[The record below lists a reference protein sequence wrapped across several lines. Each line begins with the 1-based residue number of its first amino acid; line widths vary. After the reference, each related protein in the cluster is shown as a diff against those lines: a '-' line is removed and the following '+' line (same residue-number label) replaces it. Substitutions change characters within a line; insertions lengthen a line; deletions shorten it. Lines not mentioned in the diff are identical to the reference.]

1 MIKRF
6 LVVVIYFL
14 LVIPVC
20 VLGVNKSPTSSRI
33 ISEDMEEKNKMKLE
47 LEINDIYF
55 SIPSP
60 LKEVMD
66 KGWKISDREPYFLK
80 PLIGEDYYK
89 MRTNWSLSKDKKSI
103 AKGGKI
109 IRLLEKDGI
118 FLEVTITNPN
128 SSEDDEPF
136 KKIEEGIVNSMV
148 VFYDKT
154 HSSIKLNGREL
165 RELTP
170 DIILK
175 TYPSNK
181 GWEHIP
187 TNYRNHPEFETS
199 LEYTITKIVGNSE
212 ESITIYFDLDN
223 RAYKVEILNQI

>member
-6 LVVVIYFL
+6 LVVVTYFL
-14 LVIPVC
+14 LIIPVI
-20 VLGVNKSPTSSRI
+20 VVGANNSEVK
-33 ISEDMEEKNKMKLE
+33 SEDVEGKNKMRLGV
-47 LEINDIYF
+47 EINDIYF
-55 SIPSP
+55 SVPST

-80 PLIGEDYYK
+80 PLVGEDYYEV
-89 MRTNWSLSKDKKSI
+89 RTNWSLSKDKKSI
-103 AKGGKI
+103 AKGGRI
-109 IRLLEKDGI
+109 IRLLEKDGVL
-118 FLEVTITNPN
+118 LEVTITNQN
-128 SSEDDEPF
+128 TKEQDEPF
-136 KKIEEGIVNSMV
+136 QKIEEGIVDSMV

-175 TYPSNK
+175 TYPTNE

-199 LEYTITKIVGNSE
+199 LEYTVIKIVGNSE
-212 ESITIYFDLDN
+212 ESITIYFNLDN
-223 RAYKVEILNQI
+223 RAYKIEILNQGLSI

>member
-1 MIKRF
+1 MRKRF
-6 LVVVIYFL
+6 LIVVIYFIL
-14 LVIPVC
+14 FIPIIV
-20 VLGVNKSPTSSRI
+20 VGANNSRV

-47 LEINDIYF
+47 VEINDIYF
-55 SIPSP
+55 SVPST
-60 LKEVMD
+60 LKEVIA

-80 PLIGEDYYK
+80 PLIGEDYYE

-103 AKGGKI
+103 AKGGRI
-109 IRLLEKDGI
+109 IRLLEKD
-118 FLEVTITNPN
+118 
-128 SSEDDEPF
+128 DEPF
-136 KKIEEGIVNSMV
+136 QKIEEGIVDSMV

-154 HSSIKLNGREL
+154 HSSIKLNGIEL
-165 RELTP
+165 KELTP

-175 TYPSNK
+175 NYPVNE

-199 LEYTITKIVGNSE
+199 LEYTVMKIVGNSE

-223 RAYKVEILNQI
+223 RAYKVEILNQVTSI